1 METKKNPKA
10 TLENKR
16 VLFLEVGL
24 IFALTAVIG
33 VFSYSIR
40 ERKAPVLQASI
51 GDVPE
56 TEIVPIT
63 MELPPEPPALPSI
76 PVFSEALQIVEDDV
90 PTEVL
95 VSFDDNDFDVPLTI
109 YTDTVDEANV
119 VEEDIP
125 FVLVEEKPRFQGGNA
140 NDFSRWIS
148 QHLEYPEIAK
158 ETGLKGR
165 VILQFTIRKDGTL
178 GDIKLLRGVDPVLDK
193 EAMRVVGTS
202 PRWEPGRQ
210 RDRAVNVTYQFPV
223 IFELR

>member
-24 IFALTAVIG
+24 IFALTALIG
-33 VFSYSIR
+33 VFSYSVR
-40 ERKAPVLQASI
+40 ERKTPTLQASL
-51 GDVPE
+51 GEVPE
-56 TEIVPIT
+56 QEITPIT
-63 MELPPEPPALPSI
+63 MELPPEPPKMPEI
-76 PVFSEALQIVEDDV
+76 PVLSDVIEIVSDDV
-90 PTEVL
+90 KTDFQISL
-95 VSFDDNDFDVPLTI
+95 DDTPLEI
-109 YTDTVDEANV
+109 PIRDYIPETDETNV
-119 VEEDIP
+119 EEEDIP
-125 FVLVEEKPRFQGGNA
+125 FVLVDEKPKFMGGDA
-140 NDFSRWIS
+140 NTFSRWIS

-158 ETGLKGR
+158 ENAIKGR

-193 EAMRVVGTS
+193 EAMRVVATS

-210 RDRAVNVTYQFPV
+210 RDRAVNVSYQFPV